1 MTTIPPQAL
10 TNLREVGGPG
20 AQDGRRRTVYRANTE
35 RVGADAY
42 PPGLAA
48 VVDLRRDDEIARVPH
63 PLAAADGYRLVPLF
77 DPSTVESGA
86 QAVQLEEQYIDWLER
101 HRTGIAAA
109 FRAIA
114 RADGDVLVC
123 CSAGKDRTGV
133 VSGLLARLWGAS
145 IEAVGDDYAAS
156 AYGLASRF
164 AAERAVSTDPE
175 ATAVAQRCVPETM
188 TTVVR
193 YVEERWGSVG
203 AYLRWAGLTEA
214 EVVAL

>member
-1 MTTIPPQAL
+1 MTTTSTL

-20 AQDGRRRTVYRANTE
+20 LQDTRHRTVYRANTE

-42 PPGLAA
+42 PPGLTA
-48 VVDLRRDDEIARVPH
+48 VVDLRRDDEVARVPH
-63 PLAAADGYRLVPLF
+63 PLASTDGYRLVPLF
-77 DPSTVESGA
+77 DPSTIESGEH
-86 QAVQLEEQYIDWLER
+86 AVQLEEQYVDWLER

-114 RADGDVLVC
+114 RSDGDVLVC

-156 AYGLASRF
+156 AAGLADRF
-164 AAERAVSTDPE
+164 AAERAASTDPE

-188 TTVVR
+188 TAVVR
-193 YVEERWGSVG
+193 HVESRWGSVT
-203 AYLRWAGLTEA
+203 AYLRWLGLSDA
-214 EVVAL
+214 EIAAL

>member
-1 MTTIPPQAL
+1 MTTTSTL

-20 AQDGRRRTVYRANTE
+20 LQDARPRTVYRANTE

-42 PPGLAA
+42 PHGLAA
-48 VVDLRRDDEIARVPH
+48 VVDLRRDDEVARVPH
-63 PLAAADGYRLVPLF
+63 PLGTTDGYRLVPLF

-114 RADGDVLVC
+114 RSDGDVLVC

-133 VSGLLARLWGAS
+133 VSGLLARLWGRRS
-145 IEAVGDDYAAS
+145 RPS
-156 AYGLASRF
+156 ATTTPPALSGWPIGSPQSVRSARTPRRPPSRN
-164 AAERAVSTDPE
+164 
-175 ATAVAQRCVPETM
+175 
-188 TTVVR
+188 
-193 YVEERWGSVG
+193 G
-203 AYLRWAGLTEA
+203 ACRRP
-214 EVVAL
+214 

>member
-1 MTTIPPQAL
+1 MTTTSTL

-20 AQDGRRRTVYRANTE
+20 LQDARPRTVYRANTE

-42 PPGLAA
+42 PHGLAA
-48 VVDLRRDDEIARVPH
+48 VVDLRRDDEVARVPH
-63 PLAAADGYRLVPLF
+63 PLGTTDGYRLVPLF

-114 RADGDVLVC
+114 RSDGDVLVC

-156 AYGLASRF
+156 AVGLADRF
-164 AAERAVSTDPE
+164 AAERAVSTAPE
-175 ATAVAQRCVPETM
+175 ATAIAQRCVPETM

-193 YVEERWGSVG
+193 HVEARWGSVA
-203 AYLRWAGLTEA
+203 AYLRWAGLTDA
-214 EVVAL
+214 EIAAL